1 MHIAFIAPFG
11 MQPKATTSARML
23 PLAQAL
29 ARRGHHVRIVI
40 PPWDDPSAPHRLQ
53 RRYLPSP
60 TREGSVETVTLP
72 VTQRAHSGLTLTAGL
87 LKWAL
92 RSKGEPQSIQNPD
105 VVHVFKPIG
114 YSGMAAFAL
123 QALGVPWVLDMD
135 DWEGPGGWVGV
146 NPYSPAQKA
155 LITLTEAML
164 PRMAGAVTVASR
176 TLEARAWDFG
186 LPRRCVLYMPNGVW
200 EDKYRSWTVGAG
212 YGPPSRQDGPT
223 ILLYTRFAE
232 FPYQWSLDILKLVLQ
247 EHPTAKLLVVGEGFF
262 GEGEKLQADAVRM
275 GLGDRVTFT
284 GRVAEENLPAYLS
297 MGDVAIYPVEDNLI
311 TRAKSPVK
319 VLEPMLMG
327 LPIVAH
333 RVGQAAEF
341 IGEAGVLVEPGNL
354 HEMAGAV
361 SSLLS
366 DPERRKRMGEK
377 ARQRVWT
384 RFNWERLCS
393 QAEAAYKL
401 ALLS

>member
-1 MHIAFIAPFG
+1 
-11 MQPKATTSARML
+11 
-23 PLAQAL
+23 
-29 ARRGHHVRIVI
+29 
-40 PPWDDPSAPHRLQ
+40 
-53 RRYLPSP
+53 
-60 TREGSVETVTLP
+60 
-72 VTQRAHSGLTLTAGL
+72 

-92 RSKGEPQSIQNPD
+92 YSPIGAKVEALSIQNSKFKIQNPD

-176 TLEARAWDFG
+176 TLEARTWDFG
-186 LPRRCVLYMPNGVW
+186 LPRRRVRYMPNGVS
-200 EDKYRSWTVGAG
+200 EEKYRVWTTGAESVGARRAVPLQG
-212 YGPPSRQDGPT
+212 SPT

-232 FPYQWSLDILKLVLQ
+232 FPYQWPLDVLKLVLQ

-262 GEGEKLQADAVRM
+262 GEGEKLQADAERM
-275 GLGDRVTFT
+275 GLGESVTVV
-284 GRVAEENLPAYLS
+284 GRVAEEDLPAYLS

-341 IGEAGVLVEPGNL
+341 IGDAGVPVEPGNL
-354 HEMAGAV
+354 HEMANAV
-361 SSLLS
+361 STLLK
-366 DPERRKRMGEK
+366 DPERRKHLGEK
-377 ARQRVWT
+377 ARGRVWT
-384 RFNWERLCS
+384 QFNWERLCL